1 MEWFERGIPLGGT
14 VVKRSCF
21 VIGLLVLGGCCA
33 DGSPQGGNWTGDR
46 DLMRT
51 EIWADSMG
59 RISGVVDTAT
69 DCPTKLAEIARTKH
83 PGWNFTCESA
93 PGCGPGSW
101 RVTYTRAGFRPF
113 TEYYDRN
120 NQREG
125 CTSIP
130 IHPSP
135 QIQNAR
141 SDKGYPKILEIEQ
154 MQHGDTPDGPWHP
167 VDKYVARVV
176 DKAHHVWR
184 IVFTAV
190 VEGDKAKISILAKYV
205 EVPATVLIPRD

>member
-1 MEWFERGIPLGGT
+1 
-14 VVKRSCF
+14 
-21 VIGLLVLGGCCA
+21 
-33 DGSPQGGNWTGDR
+33 
-46 DLMRT
+46 MRT

-59 RISGVVDTAT
+59 RISGIVDPVS
-69 DCPTKLAEIARTKH
+69 DCPEKLAEIARDKH

-101 RVTYTRAGFRPF
+101 RITYSRSGFRPF
-113 TEYYDRN
+113 TEYYDAN
-120 NQREG
+120 NQRVG

-135 QIQNAR
+135 AIQKALA
-141 SDKGYPKILEIEQ
+141 DQGYPKIIEIEQ

-167 VDKYVARVV
+167 VDKYVARVL
-176 DKAHHVWR
+176 DKSKQVWR

-190 VEGDKAKISILAKYV
+190 VEGEHAKVTILVKYI
-205 EVPATVLIPRD
+205 EVPATVLIPRG